1 MSLSPARRPQ
11 GRLGRRRLRA
21 RELDEE
27 LRANLSLAMDD
38 AVESG
43 RHPEEALRAARLD
56 FGNFTRAR
64 EEARAVWFPGWDSL
78 SQDLRLAGRGL
89 ARVADRA
96 VAPHPG
102 SPAIL
107 SSPFRSRR
115 GRYTIADR

>member
-1 MSLSPARRPQ
+1 MYWIN
-11 GRLGRRRLRA
+11 RLLLLLPGRRRLRA

-78 SQDLRLAGRGL
+78 SQDLRLAGRAL
-89 ARVADRA
+89 ARTPAFTLVA
-96 VAPHPG
+96 V
-102 SPAIL
+102 L
-107 SSPFRSRR
+107 S
-115 GRYTIADR
+115 